1 MKVIVGSEN
10 LEIIKIVKNALE
22 ELRLS
27 VDVEGVKVDSGVANQ
42 PLDKEATKKGA
53 INRAKNA
60 KRAKPNADFWIGL
73 EGGLHPTTQEATLE
87 AGDYSYHLV
96 TFACL
101 VDKEGNE
108 YVDEGEEIHLPE
120 EVSEKVKSGEWFGDA
135 IAEYAKDHEVDEDL
149 VTRLSPFVRAT
160 QGVYIEYL
168 KKSANLGY
176 RNKVSGIITDNENKF
191 LIVQLVDYSEN
202 HWNWPGGGMEEGET
216 PKETIL
222 RELFEELG
230 TNEFEIVKSSSIVNK
245 YEWPNWIIARDIIKQ
260 KPAIYRGQEVIHI
273 KLNFLGNSSDIK
285 PDPGEIRLAMWVYY
299 KELESHFVIPN
310 QWNVAKK
317 VLKGM

>member
-202 HWNWPGGGMEEGET
+202 HWNWPGGGMEKGET
-216 PKETIL
+216 PEKTIL
-222 RELFEELG
+222 RELKEELG
-230 TNEFEIVKSSSIVNK
+230 TDKFEIVKTSGIVNR
-245 YEWPNWIIARDIIKQ
+245 YDWPNYVVAKRLKAEGKTWM
-260 KPAIYRGQEVIHI
+260 GQEVVHI
-273 KLNFLGNSSDIK
+273 EVKFVGDKANIK
-285 PDPGEIRLAMWVYY
+285 PDPGEIKHVKWVYY